1 MRASRFSLAA
11 LFVVVIFCSFY
22 VGRKLAPTAAPEVAS
37 APISAQPKT
46 SPHPAPVET
55 DTPASRTASP
65 APMQD
70 KSSRLDEIDRELG
83 DLPTDSSQ
91 LSELAAKIKADRDR
105 IANLRA
111 QLSASQRELLN
122 ESLRANS
129 SRLAQSQMDYQEEVV
144 ALQQEL
150 SDAKIAVFQQQRIL
164 DLTIGST
171 PDTPPLPDIRKELE
185 RRKGIEA
192 ALERRIAEILAN
204 ERNSVE
210 SSNAE
215 EQSRLREWSDH
226 QAMIEEDYSAAVS
239 DLANSR
245 RDYQEMAEEN
255 ASARKKA
262 QDLKTEKDELM
273 KGN

>member
-1 MRASRFSLAA
+1 
-11 LFVVVIFCSFY
+11 
-22 VGRKLAPTAAPEVAS
+22 
-37 APISAQPKT
+37 
-46 SPHPAPVET
+46 
-55 DTPASRTASP
+55 
-65 APMQD
+65 MQD